1 MSHRQALN
9 LGMVATLF
17 VSFLVACGGNAP
29 TAEPT
34 ITDKR
39 TASGPRVGDVAP
51 DFTLPDKDGNMVR
64 LADELKDHSSVVL
77 VFYYEGACD
86 TCQEHLAGLEKD
98 RAKFRAKGAQ
108 LIALA
113 VQSEEG
119 AAYTAQVTKAQYPI
133 LADAQHTVAEQY
145 GVFDLPIADVGRSAL
160 PSTFIIEQNG
170 KIVWL
175 YVSNARAP
183 VYTILENLP

>member
-1 MSHRQALN
+1 MSNRQALN
-9 LGMVATLF
+9 LGMVTTLI
-17 VSFLVACGGNAP
+17 VSFMVACGGNAP

-77 VFYYEGACD
+77 VFYYEGTCD
-86 TCQEHLAGLEKD
+86 ACQEQLAGLEKD
-98 RAKFRAKGAQ
+98 RAAYERKGAQ

-113 VQSEEG
+113 VQSQEG

-183 VYTILENLP
+183 AYTILENLP

>member
-9 LGMVATLF
+9 LGIVATLI

-64 LADELKDHSSVVL
+64 LADELKDHNSVVL
-77 VFYYEGACD
+77 VFYYEGTWD
-86 TCQEHLAGLEKD
+86 TCQAQLVQLEND
-98 RAKFRAKGAQ
+98 RAAYEAKGAQ

-113 VQSEEG
+113 VQSQEG

-145 GVFDLPIADVGRSAL
+145 GVFDLPTADLGRSAM
-160 PSTFIIEQNG
+160 PSVFIIEQNG
-170 KIVWL
+170 KIIWL
-175 YVSNARAP
+175 YVSNARALSK
-183 VYTILENLP
+183 TILENLP